1 MVNVKNLISYDLVSS
16 PSFSE
21 AKLID
26 QKKIER
32 ERRIKLQKLRK
43 KKMKNI
49 I

>member
-1 MVNVKNLISYDLVSS
+1 MVNVKKLISYDLISS
-16 PSFSE
+16 PSFRE

-32 ERRIKLQKLRK
+32 EKRIKLQKLRK
-43 KKMKNI
+43 KKIKNI